1 VRECGTWAGKG
12 AERLGLA
19 GQVRREDFMALVNN
33 KAPGTDQRITVRLK
47 EDRRTG
53 YDFCFAVPKSVSLY
67 LAETGDKAV
76 EQMILE
82 AFNETMTDVEAR
94 METRVRIGGPD
105 RDRTTGN
112 MVYASFIHRPAGL

>member
-1 VRECGTWAGKG
+1 MGIQLDFSGKH
-12 AERLGLA
+12 
-19 GQVRREDFMALVNN
+19 
-33 KAPGTDQRITVRLK
+33 APKITKRYNCVL
-47 EDRRTG
+47 
-53 YDFCFAVPKSVSLY
+53 
-67 LAETGDKAV
+67 AV

-112 MVYASFIHRPAGL
+112 MVYASFIHTTGRPIEGICDPHWHIHAFTFNPQEKRWKAGQFGNMPLRCFVWVVLRLGDDWDS